1 MTQKTK
7 IKGLL
12 VDGMLALILAT
23 AFYQVTLAQTSFDI
37 PTLIPAQN
45 ENLGGEGDACI
56 GLADMIRSGNIHLR
70 NIPCFIKYFSQ
81 VLITVA
87 GSLSVLFVMIGGY
100 TYVLGKDES
109 KDKAKKTI
117 TYALIGLAVS
127 LLAWII
133 VDIVLQVATE

>member
-1 MTQKTK
+1 MKPKTNLK
-7 IKGLL
+7 NLFL
-12 VDGMLALILAT
+12 EGMLAAMIALAF
-23 AFYQVTLAQTSFDI
+23 APAVFAQTSFDI

-56 GLADMIRSGNIHLR
+56 GLADMIRSGDIHLR
-70 NIPCFIKYFSQ
+70 NLPCFIKYFSQ
-81 VLITVA
+81 VFIGVA